1 VREELASRLVAD
13 VAGGDGHRADAEG
26 MARARGLD
34 RVLHEDDRVVV
45 GERDA
50 AAAQLL
56 RRPCDD
62 LRRRLIR
69 EGVDL
74 ARLADVPVLA
84 EPTAQVAAGGTEGE
98 DRGPGQEMV
107 QRLLLDGVDAEAA
120 RTAEGREHD
129 LFTLAGP
136 DEAQAALSVRQLTP
150 ARAHVALELAVVEC
164 VPVARADDAVA
175 QRVDAHG
182 SSLAGAP
189 PPRTPV

>member
-1 VREELASRLVAD
+1 
-13 VAGGDGHRADAEG
+13 

-62 LRRRLIR
+62 LRQRLIR

-84 EPTAQVAAGGTEGE
+84 EPAAQVATRGAEGE
-98 DRGPGQEMV
+98 DRGPGQEVV
-107 QRLLLDGVDAEAA
+107 QRLLLDGVNAIAA

-129 LFTLAGP
+129 LVTTASP
-136 DEAQAALSVRQLTP
+136 DEAQTTLSVRQLTT
-150 ARAHVALELAVVEC
+150 ARAHVALELAVLER

-175 QRVDAHG
+175 QRGGAHG

-189 PPRTPV
+189 RPRPSV